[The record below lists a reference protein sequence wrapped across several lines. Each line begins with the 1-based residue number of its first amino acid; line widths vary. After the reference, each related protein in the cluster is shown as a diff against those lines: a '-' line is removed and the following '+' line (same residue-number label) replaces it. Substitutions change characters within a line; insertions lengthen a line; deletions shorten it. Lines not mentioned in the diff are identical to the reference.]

1 MKAIVGVA
9 RWLISVLF
17 LLRRRMGVRHRV
29 CFFSRQASW
38 LTPDFA
44 LLQQQ
49 LRKADPTMD
58 IVTICCRYRGRQ
70 DGLLRFLRQC
80 VRSVFLAASAQVCVL
95 DGYWPTICLLR
106 DKRDLRVIQIWH
118 SVGKIK
124 KSGYQ
129 TLDKPSGRSG
139 AMARALCMHRNYD
152 AIIAGGPAWNPFYCA
167 AFDVTEDRL
176 RNWGLPRLDHL
187 VSAKGEAAQCRSRF
201 PELAGR
207 TVVLYAPTYRTYP
220 LELPDPDFSCFPK
233 DRYAVLCRFHPN
245 QALAGGSRNSDYP
258 QEDIFDL
265 LQMCDYFI
273 TDYSSLALEAAAMD
287 KPTLFYLPDDERY
300 RSENGVNIDLFQAMP
315 HCTFTA
321 QEDLFRMIDSGAYP
335 MEALQAYKKMYL
347 PQDLGHATEKIT
359 ELILQGDRTLKKEA
373 AAC

>member
-1 MKAIVGVA
+1 M
-9 RWLISVLF
+9 
-17 LLRRRMGVRHRV
+17 
-29 CFFSRQASW
+29 
-38 LTPDFA
+38 
-44 LLQQQ
+44 
-49 LRKADPTMD
+49 
-58 IVTICCRYRGRQ
+58 
-70 DGLLRFLRQC
+70 
-80 VRSVFLAASAQVCVL
+80 
-95 DGYWPTICLLR
+95 
-106 DKRDLRVIQIWH
+106 
-118 SVGKIK
+118 
-124 KSGYQ
+124 
-129 TLDKPSGRSG
+129 
-139 AMARALCMHRNYD
+139 
-152 AIIAGGPAWNPFYCA
+152 
-167 AFDVTEDRL
+167 
-176 RNWGLPRLDHL
+176 
-187 VSAKGEAAQCRSRF
+187 
-201 PELAGR
+201 
-207 TVVLYAPTYRTYP
+207 VLYAPTYRTYP

-245 QALAGGSRNSDYP
+245 QALAGGNRDSDYP
-258 QEDIFDL
+258 QEGIFDL

-359 ELILQGDRTLKKEA
+359 ELILQDDRTLKKEA